1 MTYITTTLGLSE
13 ILVIISLYMQSYRH
27 NIYIYVWKLNQ
38 TVLELDFSAIIFCSS
53 LDGIWTHT
61 IDTLQHHSLSFKTTQ
76 SHRIYIQT
84 TNIFWHNAHKSK
96 IYKYLTLWF
105 SLVSN
110 IFASSVS
117 DAGYSE
123 RTWWRLFWVYLMK
136 VILSVP
142 DEGYSKRTW
151 WRLFWAYLMRIIL
164 SVPDESYSERTWW
177 RLFWAY
183 LMKVILSEPDE
194 GYSERTWW
202 RLF

>member
-1 MTYITTTLGLSE
+1 LTYITTTLGLSE

-151 WRLFWAYLMRIIL
+151 WRLFW
-164 SVPDESYSERTWW
+164 
-177 RLFWAY
+177 
-183 LMKVILSEPDE
+183 
-194 GYSERTWW
+194 
-202 RLF
+202 